1 MPTAIITDSTACI
14 PPDLARRYAIDIVPV
29 NLIVGGRT
37 YRDGLDDTT
46 DFYRMLREPR
56 SQPTTAAPSPGAYL
70 ERMRAAAAKGADA
83 VVCLTVSAQFSAM
96 YDSAKAAARL
106 AAEELPGIDVRVVDS
121 RNAAMAQGFMVVE
134 AARTAASGASPDQVI
149 ERALAL
155 ADRVGLLVVI
165 DTLEYLARS
174 GRVPRVAA
182 WASQILQLKPIVQF
196 RAGDIKLVARAR
208 TRPRAVERLLAA
220 FQERAQPD
228 GPLHVCVHHTNA
240 PADAETLRR
249 RVAEE
254 LAPAELFVS
263 EFTQVM
269 GAHTGPGLVGL
280 AFYRG

>member
-1 MPTAIITDSTACI
+1 M
-14 PPDLARRYAIDIVPV
+14 VPV

-37 YRDGLDDTT
+37 YRDSLNDTT
-46 DFYRMLREPR
+46 DFYRLLRDAR

-70 ERMRAAAAKGADA
+70 ERMRAAAARADA
-83 VVCLTVSAQFSAM
+83 VVCLTVSSQFSAM
-96 YDSAKAAARL
+96 FDSARAAARL
-106 AAEELPGIDVRVVDS
+106 ARDELPGLDVRVVDS
-121 RNAAMAQGFMVVE
+121 RNAAMAQGFMVLE
-134 AARTAASGASPDQVI
+134 AARAAAAGASPDAVI

-155 ADRVGLLVVI
+155 ADRVALLVVI
-165 DTLEYLARS
+165 DTLEYLARG
-174 GRVPRVAA
+174 GRVPRLAA
-182 WASQILQLKPIVQF
+182 WASHVLQVKPIVQF

-208 TRPRAVERLLAA
+208 TRPRAIERLLAE
-220 FQERAQPD
+220 FRLRAPAD

-240 PADAETLRR
+240 PAEAELLRQ

-254 LAPAELFVS
+254 LAPAELYVS